1 MKPRYLL
8 LLPLLF
14 ALTGCKEDFATLHF
28 QDSVRSDPKAG
39 PQYSDQLVHE
49 AYKQSIYTAL
59 GAQGL
64 DPDAIALER
73 DKDDDKVIH
82 LRLVDYSLSPEQRG
96 RLRAVFEQVTEAR
109 KASSMNLHLELDNAQ
124 AKVTPSGSSDLPD
137 SIDASLAFEPE
148 FGMLLDRSYEDSMQ
162 AIVNAREIEG
172 PVSCKITARLSMPV
186 PLKLVAYEALE
197 QENSERGLISL
208 LTRSG
213 SIAKVPFKVH
223 FDDPDLNRLLQQKAV
238 QAWPSSSKV
247 TRPAPVPLD
256 EFAIVIGSIGVQTL
270 TSALPFDT
278 RKDELQELCN
288 QKMQATGRPFTFH
301 MGRSLDRLVS
311 VELAAPSR

>member
-1 MKPRYLL
+1 MKTRYLL
-8 LLPLLF
+8 LLPLLLSL
-14 ALTGCKEDFATLHF
+14 AGCKEDFATLHF

-49 AYKQSIYTAL
+49 AYKQSIYAAL

-73 DKDDDKVIH
+73 DEKDDKVIH

-96 RLRAVFEQVTEAR
+96 QLKAVFEQVTRAR
-109 KASSMNLHLELDNAQ
+109 QASSMILHLELDNTKAS
-124 AKVTPSGSSDLPD
+124 VTPPGPSGLPD
-137 SIDASLAFEPE
+137 SMDATLEFDPTFE
-148 FGMLLDRSYEDSMQ
+148 MLLDRSYEDSLQ

-172 PVSCKITARLSMPV
+172 PVSCKINAHLTLPT
-186 PLKLVAYEALE
+186 PLQLIGYEALE
-197 QENSERGLISL
+197 QDNSERGLISL
-208 LTRSG
+208 LTRGG
-213 SIAKVPFKVH
+213 SIAKVPLKVH
-223 FDDPDLNRLLQQKAV
+223 FDDPDLSRHLQQKTI
-238 QAWPSSSKV
+238 QAWPSSSKS

-288 QKMQATGRPFTFH
+288 QQMQALGRPFTFH
-301 MGRSLDRLVS
+301 MGRTLDRLVS
-311 VELAAPSR
+311 VELASPSR

>member
-8 LLPLLF
+8 LLPLLL

-59 GAQGL
+59 SAQGL
-64 DPDAIALER
+64 DPDAITLER
-73 DKDDDKVIH
+73 DKEDDKVIH

-96 RLRAVFEQVTEAR
+96 SLKALLDQVIAAR
-109 KASSMNLHLELDNAQ
+109 QASSMTLRLELDNAH
-124 AKVTPSGSSDLPD
+124 AKVTPSGTSDLPD
-137 SIDASLAFEPE
+137 RIDATLEFDPQ

-162 AIVNAREIEG
+162 AIVSASEIQG
-172 PVSCKITARLSMPV
+172 PVSCKIVAHLKTPT
-186 PLKLVAYEALE
+186 PLKLIAYEALE
-197 QENSERGLISL
+197 QDNSERGLISL

-213 SIAKVPFKVH
+213 SIAKVELKVH
-223 FDDPDLNRLLQQKAV
+223 FEDPDLNRHLQNKTV
-238 QAWPSSSKV
+238 QAWPSSSKI

-270 TSALPFDT
+270 TAALPFDT
-278 RKDELQELCN
+278 RKDELQALCD
-288 QKMQATGRPFTFH
+288 QKMQTLGRPFTFQ
-301 MGRSLDRLVS
+301 MGRTLDRLTRVDY
-311 VELAAPSR
+311 R